1 VGSLSS
7 NKSLLIESSL
17 VVQFSDL
24 GGDGLDILNE
34 LSQLA
39 GENNDL
45 LREAVKISGSLISCS
60 CSIGHTGGES
70 GNFLVECGLS
80 VGKGVELSPSV
91 GLEIVPKLREDGE
104 NFVVL
109 SF

>member
-1 VGSLSS
+1 MRKLSS
-7 NKSLLIESSL
+7 LESLLIESSL

-24 GGDGLDILNE
+24 TVDGHDITSE

-39 GENNDL
+39 SENTDL
-45 LREAVKISGSLISCS
+45 LRVAIKISGCLVSCS

-70 GNFLVECGLS
+70 GNFHVESGLS
-80 VGKGVELSPSV
+80 VGKGGELSPSV